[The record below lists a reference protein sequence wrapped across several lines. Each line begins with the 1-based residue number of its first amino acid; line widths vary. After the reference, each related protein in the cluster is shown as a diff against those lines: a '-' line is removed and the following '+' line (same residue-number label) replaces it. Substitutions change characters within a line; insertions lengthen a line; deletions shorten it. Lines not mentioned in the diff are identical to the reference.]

1 MTYFK
6 LTWAFIFALSCARPL
21 YPPAN
26 DPARLDTVTI
36 VTARGGEVRLSR
48 FDADSLER
56 RYLDRKPQSASKGR
70 KPKNIEQ

>member
-21 YPPAN
+21 YPPAD
-26 DPARLDTVTI
+26 DPSRLDSVTI

-48 FDADSLER
+48 FDADSLAR
-56 RYLDRKPQSASKGR
+56 RYEDRKPQTAK
-70 KPKNIEQ
+70 Q